1 MSEQLIPIDLIMV
14 KDRHR
19 TDLGDLSD
27 LAASIA
33 DVGLL
38 QPIGI
43 TSTYRLVFGGRR
55 LAACKQL
62 GWAKVP
68 VRFLSNRDDAAAIL
82 KAERDENTCR
92 LDMKPS
98 ELVALGEALEEL
110 ERPKARERQAAQDYG
125 RGVHNS
131 SSVEP
136 ELAASHPNP
145 TRTAVADAIGMS
157 PSQYQRA
164 KHVVAVAKDEEAPQE
179 VREVAQQAV
188 AEMDAGRASVSG
200 AYGRVRAAETE
211 QRPTGAPDTGSR
223 VRLKVAPSEKIIDRL
238 VTMLAGMRESI
249 RTVDFSDCPATEY
262 QIKEIAESIRALGN
276 LKRTL
281 LEGK

>member
-1 MSEQLIPIDLIMV
+1 
-14 KDRHR
+14 
-19 TDLGDLSD
+19 
-27 LAASIA
+27 
-33 DVGLL
+33 
-38 QPIGI
+38 
-43 TSTYRLVFGGRR
+43 
-55 LAACKQL
+55 
-62 GWAKVP
+62 
-68 VRFLSNRDDAAAIL
+68 VRFLANRDDAAAIL

-110 ERPKARERQAAQDYG
+110 ERPKARERMLAG
-125 RGVHNS
+125 KTPS
-131 SSVEP
+131 STEP
-136 ELAASHPNP
+136 RVTNP

-157 PSQYQRA
+157 PAQYQRA
-164 KHVVAVAKDEEAPQE
+164 KHVVQAAKDETAPEE

-188 AEMDAGRASVSG
+188 AEMDAGKASVSG
-200 AYGRVRAAETE
+200 AYGRVRAVETA

-223 VRLKVAPSEKIIDRL
+223 VRLKVASSEKIIDRL

-262 QIKEIAESIRALGN
+262 QIKEIAESIRVLGN